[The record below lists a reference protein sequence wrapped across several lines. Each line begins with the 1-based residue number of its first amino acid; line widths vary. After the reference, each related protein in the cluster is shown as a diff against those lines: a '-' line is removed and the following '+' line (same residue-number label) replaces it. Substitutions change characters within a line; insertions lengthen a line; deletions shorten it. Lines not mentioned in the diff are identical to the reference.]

1 MIFLVLLLA
10 LFAAPAIAQT
20 AAVPPTPTSPKA
32 SLQAPTIATPPVRT
46 AVSLPAPVPPAP
58 VPPALFPFVLPP
70 FDSSATA
77 TDVSWMND
85 APAGAHGFVSTRGE
99 HFVDGRGKVLR
110 LWGVNINFAGA
121 FPAKN
126 EAPKIAARLAKFGFN
141 AVRLHHY
148 EGYAAPNGIWKTAA
162 IGSSKPKIPREF
174 DADQLD
180 RFDFFIAELIKRGI
194 YIDLNLHVARKSTE
208 GEGVVFASVL
218 PEKDKGLNYFDK
230 RLMQLQQDFS
240 RAILTHVNPYT
251 GRALKDEPGVCAMEM
266 ANEDSLLGSW
276 LEGDLSM
283 PNDYAFRL
291 NDRWMTWL
299 RAKYPNQDALR
310 RAWTEVDEPVS
321 GDDIFAQP
329 LPPGSANAD
338 AADAHNP
345 VALNELAH
353 LNLATVS
360 GAQGTTN
367 IDPIGGPSVEG
378 FVRPGLTAN
387 LQKSGAV
394 TWAFQLNRDGLDLQE
409 GQAYTISFW
418 ARADTPRRISVN
430 LWQDREPR
438 RFEGFTGYAN
448 LTVNW
453 EQYSFVFRPVN
464 PDPKHSRLSWNL
476 GKDVGAVQLGE
487 IDLRTGGRIA
497 APDTWTLARGVP
509 YIEWKS
515 TPIARAR
522 RDFAEF
528 LGGVES
534 DSVAQMRN
542 FLRNDLG
549 VKVPIWNTQAQ
560 FGSWGGIAREGDL
573 SDAIDVHAYWKHPSF
588 GGASWSGTNWKVG
601 NDSMTR
607 AAATDPLSAFAF
619 YRVRGKP
626 FVMSEWNSGQPNDF
640 GAETLLMAAGYAAWQ
655 DWAGI
660 FLFDYH
666 SNGDYGRNRFENF
679 FSIDTQP
686 AKMVTAPAAALLF
699 RRPAGIEYSI
709 SALSSAN
716 EKNTT
721 RGTATNVAVATAT
734 ANATNVAVNGAA
746 NAGNAVIP
754 GDALPATESVT
765 MSLPRDLIWDEAA
778 SFPDGPSAAALV
790 RTWQNAGGVRS
801 MPLQGRVYAQLGNG
815 VFARST
821 RTTANDLGKTPLF
834 SADTRQ
840 VMWDS
845 KKGIFSLDTAR
856 TKVAVGFL
864 GARFTQLGEWQFT
877 MPRSPNNWASL
888 SLSSLDGRDIPASK
902 NLLLT
907 AVGKAENIGMGWNAD
922 RSSVGD
928 KWGTGPTQVEGISA
942 SVRVL
947 TDLKSARVWA
957 LDETGARR
965 QIVPS
970 RLKNGVLSFTISPAW
985 KTTWYQIEG

>member
-10 LFAAPAIAQT
+10 LFAAPVVAQT
-20 AAVPPTPTSPKA
+20 VAVPPTT
-32 SLQAPTIATPPVRT
+32 ATPSFTIQPAT
-46 AVSLPAPVPPAP
+46 PAPS
-58 VPPALFPFVLPP
+58 LFPFVLPP
-70 FDSSATA
+70 FDDSATP

-141 AVRLHHY
+141 AVRMHHY

-174 DADQLD
+174 DSDQLD
-180 RFDFFIAELIKRGI
+180 RFEFFIAELIKRGI
-194 YIDLNLHVARKSTE
+194 YIDLNLHVARKATE
-208 GEGVVFASVL
+208 GEGVIYASNL
-218 PEKDKGLNYFDK
+218 PDKDKGIKYFDK
-230 RLMQLQQDFS
+230 RLVQLQQDFS

-283 PNDYAFRL
+283 PNDYSFRL

-299 RAKYPNQDALR
+299 RAKYPTQEALR

-329 LPPGSANAD
+329 LPAGIANAD
-338 AADAHNP
+338 ASDARNQ
-345 VALNELAH
+345 VASNELSRMS
-353 LNLATVS
+353 LASVS

-367 IDPIGGPSVEG
+367 IDATSGPSVDG
-378 FVRPGLTAN
+378 FVRPGLTVN

-394 TWAFQLNRDGLDLQE
+394 AWAFQLNRDGLDLQE
-409 GQAYTISFW
+409 GQAYTVSFW

-438 RFEGFTGYAN
+438 RFGGFTGYAN

-464 PDPKHSRLSWNL
+464 PDPKHSRLSWDL
-476 GKDVGAVQLGE
+476 GKDTGAVQLGE

-497 APDTWTLARGVP
+497 APDSWTLARGVP
-509 YIEWKS
+509 NIEWKS

-528 LGGVES
+528 LGGVEN
-534 DSVAQMRN
+534 DSVRQMRD

-560 FGSWGGIAREGDL
+560 FGSWGGIARESDL
-573 SDAIDVHAYWKHPSF
+573 SDAIDVHAYWKHPAF
-588 GGASWSGTNWKVG
+588 KAGGWSGTNWKVG

-607 AAATDPLSAFAF
+607 AAAIDPLSAFAF

-640 GAETLLMAAGYAAWQ
+640 GAETLLMAASYAAWQ
-655 DWAGI
+655 DWAGV

-686 AKMVTAPAAALLF
+686 AKMVTAPAAALLY
-699 RRPAGIEYSI
+699 RRPAGIEYSM
-709 SALSSAN
+709 SASSSAN
-716 EKNTT
+716 VRNTIGGAVT
-721 RGTATNVAVATAT
+721 NVVTSATNLAG
-734 ANATNVAVNGAA
+734 NGAA
-746 NAGNAVIP
+746 NNGNAANNAKASIP
-754 GDALPATESVT
+754 GDALPATDVVT
-765 MSLPRDLIWDEAA
+765 MSLPRDLVWDETA
-778 SFPDGPSAAALV
+778 SFPDGPSAAPLV

-801 MPLQGRVYAQLGNG
+801 MPLQGRVYAKLGDG

-834 SADTRQ
+834 KADTRQ

-845 KKGIFSLDTAR
+845 KKNIFSLDTAR

-864 GARFTQLGEWQFT
+864 GARHTQLGEWQWT
-877 MPRSPNNWASL
+877 MPRSPGNWASL
-888 SLSSLDGRDIPASK
+888 SLSSLDGREVSSSK
-902 NLLLT
+902 SLLLT

-928 KWGTGPTQVEGISA
+928 KWGSGPTQVEGITA
-942 SVRVL
+942 FMRVL